1 MGRSR
6 GWRWRRDWGRWKR
19 RASYRAATMRTRWHT
34 SDGGDNKLQAATMR
48 LSQVQALSL
57 RVHFP
62 FKLSLSLSLSLSSG
76 FQFVKLG
83 LKINGMCK
91 WFYNWRAK
99 LYCQRK
105 WFSVCLSF
113 TCAPKHASGW
123 NIFQI
128 SFSPETNT
136 VVASHIFSQT
146 KRWEYRKIGD
156 YFLVCLS

>member
-1 MGRSR
+1 MTHIR
-6 GWRWRRDWGRWKR
+6 WRWQQ
-19 RASYRAATMRTRWHT
+19 T
-34 SDGGDNKLQAATMR
+34 SGGDDEIVPGSSSLSLGSLSLQA
-48 LSQVQALSL
+48 
-57 RVHFP
+57 
-62 FKLSLSLSLSLSSG
+62 LSLSLSSG

-136 VVASHIFSQT
+136 AVVSHIFSQT

-156 YFLVCLS
+156 YFLVCLSQSNRKLIYHVVFPLNI